1 MCFLRQ
7 DLTCRIL
14 FLLVIILPILVF
26 EITVKNPQRFSLI
39 TAGYVLCIFTSCIFY
54 TISIW
59 PLKTLFVMSLFFG
72 VFFSAPALF
81 DSNINVALSI
91 VDNNKKYQWSMVWP
105 DQSTRLVYQVYWP
118 KDQRAWPAELRIVS
132 HLCMPTYPLKV
143 QILNIQ
149 DDSVYTVDL
158 DKSGVWKFP
167 ISNGMF
173 TLYDTLSI
181 SLIPVIPNNTCS
193 IIFSRWKKSASQA
206 LGNVYIISDG
216 ELHTGSTNSIVLYS
230 LKGNLLAQLW
240 DPKY

>member
-1 MCFLRQ
+1 MGWL
-7 DLTCRIL
+7 L

-26 EITVKNPQRFSLI
+26 AVTVENPQRFSLI
-39 TAGYVLCIFTSCIFY
+39 TASYVCCVFISYISY
-54 TISIW
+54 AISI
-59 PLKTLFVMSLFFG
+59 LSLNNSLIISLFLG

-81 DSNINVALSI
+81 NSNINVSLSI
-91 VDNNKKYQWSMVWP
+91 IDNNKKYQWSMVWP

-118 KDQRAWPAELRIVS
+118 KDRRAWPAELRIVS
-132 HLCMPTYPLKV
+132 HLCMPTYPLNV
-143 QILNIQ
+143 QILNIE
-149 DDSVYTVDL
+149 DDSIYTIDL
-158 DKSGVWKFP
+158 DKNGVWKFP

-193 IIFSRWKKSASQA
+193 IIFSRWKKSASQD